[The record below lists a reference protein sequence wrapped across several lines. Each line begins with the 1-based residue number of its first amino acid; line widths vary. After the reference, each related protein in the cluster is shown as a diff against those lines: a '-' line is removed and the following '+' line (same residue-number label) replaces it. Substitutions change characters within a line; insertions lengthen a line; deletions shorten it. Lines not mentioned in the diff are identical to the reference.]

1 MFDFETGGIPSKDK
15 KAFYDI
21 ASVELAIVVINT
33 INLSIIEEKS
43 WIFED
48 NYKEDLIYTK
58 EAEDVHGI
66 TQKIRQENGTPLKI
80 IYKELKTIFAKY
92 KNPRQ
97 LCCMSGHNIS
107 FDIPFLRNFFE
118 YMKDNVDN
126 YVKYWLDTLLLAHIS
141 NIEQINYQL
150 GTCCQLNN
158 IDLVDAHRALN
169 DTAANAQLLISYIK
183 RLRGQGQD
191 NTDNNKKKIRYR
203 ENFQLQ

>member
-1 MFDFETGGIPSKDK
+1 MFDFESGGIPSKDK
-15 KAFYDI
+15 RAFYEI
-21 ASVELAIVVINT
+21 ASVELAIVVIDVRT
-33 INLSIIEEKS
+33 LEIVEEKN

-48 NYKEDLIYTK
+48 EYKEDLIYAK

-66 TQKIRQENGTPLKI
+66 TKKIRQENGVPLKT
-80 IYKELKTIFAKY
+80 IYKELKSIFSKY

-118 YMKDNVDN
+118 YVGDDIDN
-126 YVKYWLDTLLLAHIS
+126 YVKYWLDTMLLAHMS
-141 NIEQINYQL
+141 SLEQINYQL
-150 GTCCQLNN
+150 GTCCQING

-183 RLRGQGQD
+183 RLRGQGVQSESK
-191 NTDNNKKKIRYR
+191 TKKVRYR
-203 ENFQLQ
+203 ENFQLC